1 MDWTKAPGDTVVCES
16 CGLTLRDI
24 VKAIAFND
32 AETVE
37 DVISA
42 SGDCPEDNFQ
52 DCSQTIQDILDI
64 YVPIYSS
71 LKSGCGGG

>member
-1 MDWTKAPGDTVVCES
+1 MDWTKASGDTLVCES

-37 DVISA
+37 DVIA
-42 SGDCPEDNFQ
+42 AFGDCLKDNHE
-52 DCSQTIQDILDI
+52 DCSQTIQEILDI

-71 LKSGCGGG
+71 LKNGCGGG